1 MIIERASLLDAK
13 AVYGLTNELEE
24 KRLPWDGFC
33 RTYEALL
40 RSPCDSVFV
49 LREEEIRGYV
59 HVRIAP
65 QLHHAAPI
73 AEVQELVIGDRWRG
87 QGLGSELIVFALAF
101 CKECGALQVE
111 LTSNFTRAGAH
122 RFYERE
128 GFRKTSYKYV
138 KAL

>member
-1 MIIERASLLDAK
+1 MIIERASISDAK
-13 AVYGLTNELEE
+13 AIYGLTNELEE

-49 LREEEIRGYV
+49 LREEEIRGYA
-59 HVRIAP
+59 HVRIVP

-87 QGLGSELIVFALAF
+87 QGLGAELLIYALAF
-101 CKECGALQVE
+101 CKERGVLQAE
-111 LTSNFTRAGAH
+111 LTSNFTRSGAH

-128 GFRKTSYKYV
+128 GFHKTSYKYV